1 MTDIVKILT
10 RKNSLRKQCQDL
22 SITDIEKIIIDLTDI
37 LKEKE
42 VSELERVEA
51 DREKNAKI
59 DMIRKTMQEA
69 GIGFED
75 IKDLVVTT
83 TKKKVEAKYRI
94 IDADG
99 ETHEWSGRGRT
110 PLAFQEYFDTQ
121 GVTKDACLIK

>member
-22 SITDIEKIIIDLTDI
+22 SITDIEKIIVDLSDI

-42 VSELERVEA
+42 AFELERVEA

-69 GIGFED
+69 GIGFDD
-75 IKDLVVTT
+75 IKDLVATSP
-83 TKKKVEAKYRI
+83 KKKVEAKYRI
-94 IDADG
+94 TDLNGD
-99 ETHEWSGRGRT
+99 THEWSGRGRT

>member
-42 VSELERVEA
+42 VSELERIEA

-110 PLAFQEYFDTQ
+110 PLAFQEYFDKH

>member
-83 TKKKVEAKYRI
+83 PKKKVEAKYRI

-110 PLAFQEYFDTQ
+110 PLAFQEYFDKH

>member
-22 SITDIEKIIIDLTDI
+22 SITDVEKIIVDLSDI

-42 VSELERVEA
+42 AFELERVEA

-69 GIGFED
+69 GIGFDD
-75 IKDLVVTT
+75 IKDLVATT

-94 IDADG
+94 TDANGD
-99 ETHEWSGRGRT
+99 THEWSGRGRT
-110 PLAFQEYFDTQ
+110 PLAFQEYFDTH

>member
-42 VSELERVEA
+42 ISELERVEA

-69 GIGFED
+69 GIGFDD
-75 IKDLVVTT
+75 IKDLVATT

-94 IDADG
+94 VDVNG

-110 PLAFQEYFDTQ
+110 PLAFQEYFDKQ
-121 GVTKDACLIK
+121 GVTKEACLIK

>member
-1 MTDIVKILT
+1 MTDILKILT

-69 GIGFED
+69 GIGLDD

-94 IDADG
+94 TDENG

-110 PLAFQEYFDTQ
+110 PLAFQEYFDKQ

>member
-42 VSELERVEA
+42 ISELERVEA

-69 GIGFED
+69 GIGFDD
-75 IKDLVVTT
+75 IKDLVATT

-94 IDADG
+94 IDVNG

-110 PLAFQEYFDTQ
+110 PLAFQEYFDKQ
-121 GVTKDACLIK
+121 GVTKEACLIK

>member
-42 VSELERVEA
+42 IAELERVEA

-94 IDADG
+94 IGADG

-110 PLAFQEYFDTQ
+110 PLAFQEYFDKH

>member
-42 VSELERVEA
+42 ISELERAEA

-69 GIGFED
+69 GIGFDD
-75 IKDLVVTT
+75 IKDLVATT

-94 IDADG
+94 IDANG

-110 PLAFQEYFDTQ
+110 PLAFQEYFDKH
-121 GVTKDACLIK
+121 GVTKEACLIK

>member
-1 MTDIVKILT
+1 MTDILKILT

-42 VSELERVEA
+42 VTELERVEA

-69 GIGFED
+69 GIGLDD

-94 IDADG
+94 TDENG

-110 PLAFQEYFDTQ
+110 PLAFQEYFDKQ
-121 GVTKDACLIK
+121 GVTKDACLIS